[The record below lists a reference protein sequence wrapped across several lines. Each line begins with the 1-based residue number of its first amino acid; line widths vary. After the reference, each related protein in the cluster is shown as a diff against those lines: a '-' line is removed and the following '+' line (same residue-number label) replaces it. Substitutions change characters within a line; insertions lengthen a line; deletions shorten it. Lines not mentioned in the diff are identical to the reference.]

1 MNIGIVGNGY
11 VGQATKMLGCRDDFS
26 DLEDNAMLIYDI
38 DKDKCL
44 PSDITFKDLSL
55 CDVVFVCVPTPA
67 NADGTCSTLAV
78 ESVVHELKE
87 IGGSDI
93 IVRSTVPVGTCRKLE
108 VNFMPE
114 FLTERQWEKDVKNTQ
129 EWIVGLWNAEDKY
142 LKKILRKIFITAKRN
157 GRIKSANFIWASTE
171 EAELAKLV
179 RNAFLATKVSFF
191 NEIHSFCEAVEIPY
205 ERVVNLVRLDPRI
218 GESHMQVPGPD
229 GKKGY
234 GGTCLPKDINSLY
247 HQIFDQGIDPS
258 IIDAVMLRNQKI
270 DRPEEDWKDDK
281 GRAVV

>member
-1 MNIGIVGNGY
+1 M
-11 VGQATKMLGCRDDFS
+11 
-26 DLEDNAMLIYDI
+26 
-38 DKDKCL
+38 
-44 PSDITFKDLSL
+44 
-55 CDVVFVCVPTPA
+55 
-67 NADGTCSTLAV
+67 NADGSIDLTYV
-78 ESVVHELKE
+78 NQVFEEIDSVNERV
-87 IGGSDI
+87 DNVI
-93 IVRSTVPVGTCRKLE
+93 IFKSTVVPGTTEKLQE
-108 VNFMPE
+108 KFSKLNIVYNPE